1 MGLGAASVWCCRANR
16 YTERMKLSSGGEY
29 VQLDYSKNLVDDET
43 MRLLLE
49 MAEEAK
55 VAEMRDRMFAGEKI
69 NVTEV

>member
-1 MGLGAASVWCCRANR
+1 MGLGATSVWCCRANR